1 MTITVEFEHI
11 LGILPKKTFPL
22 CELDNLL
29 KLYKTI
35 SAIST
40 YVFYVCYIGIK

>member
-11 LGILPKKTFPL
+11 SGIFPKKTLHL
-22 CELDNLL
+22 CELDYLL
-29 KLYKTI
+29 KLQEII

-40 YVFYVCYIGIK
+40 YVFCVLHKN

>member
-11 LGILPKKTFPL
+11 LGILPKKRCHL
-22 CELDNLL
+22 CELDNLP
-29 KLYKTI
+29 KLYKII

-40 YVFYVCYIGIK
+40 YVFWVLHKN

>member
-11 LGILPKKTFPL
+11 LGILPKKRCHL
-22 CELDNLL
+22 CELNIP
-29 KLYKTI
+29 KLYQTI

-40 YVFYVCYIGIK
+40 YVFWVLIKN